1 MSSYFDGKQLFNQ
14 PEVSQH
20 SSHMVMQNVHKDEKI
35 QYITLD
41 TVHSTN
47 TSNLNT
53 NEWNFNLSDPIQ
65 EVKSLTILAGV
76 IPLSWHNI
84 AENLNN
90 SFFAIEVYKNDVL
103 QKKVL
108 IKVADGDY
116 LEGTMQQVIRD
127 KIDVELSDI
136 DIALRPQY
144 EGSAREGKPYASF
157 TVDNSTAAVDGKY
170 RYIIKFAV
178 DKNGNDDK
186 YSFKSKLGYALGF
199 RYTEYDTD
207 SGTVPNG
214 EPNKRVV
221 TAEKFTDISK
231 RLDVYLSLED
241 FTTGFSSN
249 FKLSKPD
256 GSTSR
261 DNIIAKMRID
271 PEDTSVNHKFGSTDG
286 EADTSGSVK
295 EELSLLKFKKT
306 VSKGME
312 LISGTRKYSG
322 KTTLQKFKVSL
333 VDKFGN
339 KYDLNGFDFDITL
352 EINHL

>member
-1 MSSYFDGKQLFNQ
+1 MSNYFDGKQLFNQ

-20 SSHMVMQNVHKDEKI
+20 SSHMVMQNVHKDEKV

-90 SFFAIEVYKNDVL
+90 SFFAVEIYKDDIF
-103 QKKVL
+103 QKKVV
-108 IKVADGDY
+108 IKIEDGDY
-116 LEGTMQQVIRD
+116 LEGTMRQVIND
-127 KIDVELSDI
+127 KIDVEMSDI
-136 DIALRPQY
+136 DSALRLKY
-144 EGSAREGKPYASF
+144 EGSSRDGKPYASF
-157 TVDNSTAAVDGKY
+157 SVDNSTAVDGDYEYKLN
-170 RYIIKFAV
+170 FAV

-186 YSFKSKLGYALGF
+186 YNFKSKLGYALGF
-199 RYTEYDTD
+199 RLPKYET
-207 SGTVPNG
+207 GVAQVPG
-214 EPNKRVV
+214 EPVKRLVS
-221 TAEKFTDISK
+221 AEKFTDISK

-261 DNIIAKMRID
+261 DNILAKMRID
-271 PEDTSVNHKFGSTDG
+271 PEDTSLNHKFGN
-286 EADTSGSVK
+286 TSSESDENNAVK

-306 VSKGME
+306 VSKGTE
-312 LISGTRKYSG
+312 LISGTRNYSG
-322 KTTLQKFKVSL
+322 KTTLQKFKTSL

-339 KYDLNGFDFDITL
+339 KYDLNGLDFDITL
-352 EINHL
+352 EIIHL